1 MSLFKQKADEFR
13 AAQQDAKND
22 PTPGNR
28 RRLEE
33 ARQALKAT
41 PEAEWQRQRTA
52 GLAHQQSVW
61 GSEITGG
68 R

>member
-1 MSLFKQKADEFR
+1 MGLFKQKADEFLH
-13 AAQQDAKND
+13 AQQDAKSN
-22 PTPGNR
+22 PSPGNR

-41 PEAEWQRQRTA
+41 PEAAWQRQATA

-61 GSEITGG
+61 DREINGP